1 MSAREIFDGS
11 DGAAT
16 REFYVNLERAGA
28 IGIVAMNLFR
38 AQKCST
44 RAKKYRGGLRGVG
57 SFRSLAYEKKNW
69 SIDNLALTLG
79 KYGPDLGI
87 CFGWK
92 QDPWQ
97 TVERRGVMGDL
108 CRSTSRASVVPFSE
122 TVRGSGLSRR
132 MGRTS
137 RKRSAD
143 RRVRRFGFVCLQSTE
158 GISSIGTQ
166 FCRSAIPRKGKGT
179 WTINSARSSSRR

>member
-57 SFRSLAYEKKNW
+57 SFRSLAYERKNW

-92 QDPWQ
+92 QDPGKPLHGEASWVIYVDLPQ
-97 TVERRGVMGDL
+97 GQVSFHSPKRFAGPDYPGEWDGRHESEARIIAFADTVFRSGD
-108 CRSTSRASVVPFSE
+108 RAYVGE
-122 TVRGSGLSRR
+122 L
-132 MGRTS
+132 
-137 RKRSAD
+137 
-143 RRVRRFGFVCLQSTE
+143 FVCDGDKQIHV
-158 GISSIGTQ
+158 GPGFQ
-166 FCRSAIPRKGKGT
+166 DGKDRGE
-179 WTINSARSSSRR
+179 